1 MSDIEKEV
9 VEGVA
14 VAGGLYLLYRIV
26 KLILFL
32 VIIYFLVHYTVG
44 WHREICGHFAQCII
58 GCRITQSQC
67 VRPVAMVERVESCL
81 LQGRGK
87 PSPSGFIALVI
98 SSAICKIWLETYG
111 LRGQKP

>member
-44 WHREICGHFAQCII
+44 WHRAI
-58 GCRITQSQC
+58 
-67 VRPVAMVERVESCL
+67 P
-81 LQGRGK
+81 
-87 PSPSGFIALVI
+87 ALENI
-98 SSAICKIWLETYG
+98 FFGIKAILIRMTDSLATTRSS
-111 LRGQKP
+111 